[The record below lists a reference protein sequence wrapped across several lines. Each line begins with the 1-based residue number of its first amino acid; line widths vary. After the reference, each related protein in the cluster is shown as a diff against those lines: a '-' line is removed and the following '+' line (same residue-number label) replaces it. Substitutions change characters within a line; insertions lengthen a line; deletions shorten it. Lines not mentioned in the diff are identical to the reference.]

1 MTEAARRR
9 ALVIDGV
16 RWACLGGALVSAGVA
31 LLGPAELAIS
41 IVLGTLLGAINF
53 VLLARGIG
61 AALDRTVADVQ
72 RTRQETG
79 KTDGQNHSEGVRP
92 EEVVGRPRGAG
103 GALRLSFVVLLVA
116 GALMFPPTQ
125 PLGLAIGVIIVLAAI
140 SLAAWRQQGESG
152 QPEAHS

>member
-16 RWACLGGALVSAGVA
+16 RWACLGGALASAAVA
-31 LLGPAELAIS
+31 LFGPAELAIS

-79 KTDGQNHSEGVRP
+79 KADGPIDP

-103 GALRLSFVVLLVA
+103 GALRLAFIVLLVA

-125 PLGLAIGVIIVLAAI
+125 PLGLAIGVLIVLAAI
-140 SLAAWRQQGESG
+140 SLAAWRQQG
-152 QPEAHS
+152 QLKAHS